1 MLTLN
6 QTTFHGTSVEE
17 LEAIEITAFPCLD
30 DFDVDLNPNAMG
42 LHPDLSLLIP
52 VVQVH

>member
-6 QTTFHGTSVEE
+6 QTTFHGISVEE
-17 LEAIEITAFPCLD
+17 LDVVEITLFPCQD
-30 DFDVDLNPNAMG
+30 DFDVDLNPNALG